1 MTRIMTMR
9 LRRLPILVLLLLI
22 GCASDPVHY
31 AEFTNVDHD
40 ESGVIEWYEFKAA
53 YPEASPKSFLE
64 ADRNKDGRITPGEWE
79 AYIERYAP

>member
-1 MTRIMTMR
+1 MKTQRKLLTH
-9 LRRLPILVLLLLI
+9 LALLLLV

-31 AEFTNVDHD
+31 AAFSDVDHD
-40 ESGVIEWYEFKAA
+40 ESGKIEWYEFKAA

-64 ADRNKDGRITPGEWE
+64 ADRNKDGWITPEEWR

>member
-1 MTRIMTMR
+1 MNMR
-9 LRRLPILVLLLLI
+9 LRRLPHLVLLLLI

-31 AEFTNVDHD
+31 EKFNNVDHD

-64 ADRNKDGRITPGEWE
+64 ADRNKDGRITPEEWE